1 MSMSAGNALLWSI
14 EADPASPASY
24 LFGTMHSASP
34 ASLQFLPRVEPFILG
49 CSSYYGETDIGQLLE
64 TCQPPPPPGREGR
77 KNPSLP
83 APPLEWKGLKSL
95 LAPPAYAKARHF
107 LEKWHGL
114 DLDALQD
121 LPPLFIPALIHEKY
135 LSRSGGDP
143 LDLRLWHLAKRA
155 GLETGGVES
164 MERQLEIYRK
174 IPFRIQLLQLKA
186 QLKSLSSSFR
196 QLKRLEEAY
205 ANEDLSRL
213 YKLSRRQLNGM
224 KRLMI
229 DQRNREMTA
238 FIKNTL
244 DRGPR
249 PAFFALGAAHLPGS
263 KGILRMLKT
272 AGFALRP
279 FSLMK

>member
-34 ASLQFLPRVEPFILG
+34 ASLQFLPRVEPYILG
-49 CSSYYGETDIGQLLE
+49 CSAFYGETDIGQLLE
-64 TCQPPPPPGREGR
+64 TA
-77 KNPSLP
+77 LP

-95 LAPPAYAKARHF
+95 LAPPSYAKARHF
-107 LEKWHGL
+107 LEKWQGL
-114 DLDALQD
+114 DLDALQY

-143 LDLRLWHLAKRA
+143 LDIRLWHLAKRA

-164 MERQLEIYRK
+164 LERQLEIYQK
-174 IPFRIQLLQLKA
+174 IPFRIQLLQVKA
-186 QLKSLSSSFR
+186 QMKSLSASFR

-205 ANEDLSRL
+205 AHEDLTHL

-238 FIKNTL
+238 FIKNIL
-244 DRGPR
+244 VKGGP
-249 PAFFALGAAHLPGS
+249 PVFFALGAAHLPGS
-263 KGILRMLKT
+263 KGILRMLKA

-279 FSLMK
+279 VSLMQ